1 MAKKAAKKQPKVR
14 EPRVRNS
21 ESLKNIKRID
31 STKTHGWQVHVRRG
45 GELRT
50 KLFSD
55 RIFKGKRTALQAA
68 KEYREGLLA
77 EMAHLAKPLWKIDR
91 TPKTN
96 TGHLGA
102 SYTEYTNRSGEK
114 RGVITVTVRE
124 SLGKPVNRKFSVS
137 KLGYDEAL
145 RQALEWRDSVL
156 QEREKRES
164 TGVEA
169 PKSKPKAKAAP
180 VVAPAKPK
188 AKQVKQAKQVKPVKP
203 VKQAKSVKT
212 PPPAKPAAKAKT
224 AKPKAKAPA
233 AKPKAKA
240 AGKGRGKK

>member
-1 MAKKAAKKQPKVR
+1 
-14 EPRVRNS
+14 
-21 ESLKNIKRID
+21 
-31 STKTHGWQVHVRRG
+31 
-45 GELRT
+45 
-50 KLFSD
+50 
-55 RIFKGKRTALQAA
+55 
-68 KEYREGLLA
+68 
-77 EMAHLAKPLWKIDR
+77 MAHLAKPLWKIDR

-188 AKQVKQAKQVKPVKP
+188 AKQVKQGKPVKQVKP